1 MKKSNQLIGVA
12 VAAALI
18 WALPANAGSLEPMP
32 ARHWTGFYFG
42 VNAGAGSF
50 DASVT
55 DLEEDMLS
63 DDTDGV
69 IINPN
74 AFGAVYGA
82 QVGVNRQWGHGF
94 FGIEADFSGT
104 SFDERVEIDEGD
116 HFAEATWDWF
126 STVRARVGIAVDN
139 AVFYATGG
147 LAIVRVDYC
156 GADGECVTDGDEDL
170 AFSDTKLGFAAGA
183 GTEILIDPNWS
194 LKAEYLFIDAG
205 EETRQYDDDDETQKA
220 RFESSA
226 HIFRVGLN
234 YHVRDVPPALEE
246 VDSLK

>member
-18 WALPANAGSLEPMP
+18 WALPANAGSLEPVP
-32 ARHWTGFYFG
+32 APHWTGFYLG
-42 VNAGAGSF
+42 VNVGVGSF
-50 DASVT
+50 DGDVM
-55 DLEEDMLS
+55 DLEEDMF
-63 DDTDGV
+63 DDEDLTQSVGLQS
-69 IINPN
+69 
-74 AFGAVYGA
+74 FEGVYGIQTGTNFQLGSA
-82 QVGVNRQWGHGF
+82 VLGL
-94 FGIEADFSGT
+94 EADISGT
-104 SFDERVEIDEGD
+104 RFDERVEIDSD
-116 HFAEATWDWF
+116 ITAEAGWDWF
-126 STVRARVGIAVDN
+126 GTVRARLGLAVDN
-139 AVFYATGG
+139 TLVYVTGG
-147 LAIVRVDYC
+147 LAIVRANYC

-205 EETRQYDDDDETQKA
+205 EETRQYDDDDEDQKA

-226 HIFRVGLN
+226 HIFRIGLN
-234 YHVRDVPPALEE
+234 YHVRDLPPVLEE